1 MPGLNAQGFFALMEQ
16 LAEAWSRQDTDSAL
30 ACFSPEAVYIEP
42 PDIQF
47 FRGHE
52 QLRPYFGA
60 LKPGIFMRLHNLWF
74 DETRQMGAG
83 EYSFGSAGK
92 ATANH
97 GVVVVELRD
106 GRIAFWREY
115 QRTGPPTFQDFIGTE
130 GKTWQWHIGNYP

>member
-16 LAEAWSRQDTDSAL
+16 LAEAWSRQDTESAL
-30 ACFSPEAVYIEP
+30 ACFSPEATYIEP

-47 FRGHE
+47 FRGHA

-60 LKPGIFMRLHNLWF
+60 LKPGIFMRFHNLWF

-115 QRTGPPTFQDFIGTE
+115 QRTGPSAFQDFIRTE